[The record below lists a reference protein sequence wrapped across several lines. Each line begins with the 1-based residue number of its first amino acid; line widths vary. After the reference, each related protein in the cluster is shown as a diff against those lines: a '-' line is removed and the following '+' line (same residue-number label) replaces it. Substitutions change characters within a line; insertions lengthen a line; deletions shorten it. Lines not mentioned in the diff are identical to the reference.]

1 MDSPPRTL
9 EDAMKF
15 TFEAIAVLLLAGCAS
30 VAVNGDILEK
40 RTAYA
45 LGLAPSNFV
54 ITSRVNDGVR
64 TDYVVKTKS
73 NKIYNCYVTGTYSV
87 MGRVVSDAICS
98 SGNGSS
104 ANPDDNS
111 LARAAK
117 AKNL

>member
-1 MDSPPRTL
+1 
-9 EDAMKF
+9 MKF
-15 TFEAIAVLLLAGCAS
+15 TFEAIAVLMLAGCAS

-40 RTAYA
+40 RTSNA

-64 TDYVVKTKS
+64 TDYVVKTKN
-73 NKIYNCYVTGTYSV
+73 NKIYNCYITGTYSV

-98 SGNGSS
+98 SGNTST

-111 LARAAK
+111 LTRAAK